1 MVNRFVPADTHPV
14 VDAVG
19 AEEEH
24 GSAKTCHAEAVPV
37 AVQLKETE
45 FNNTDDEVKAIGL
58 GHATGGPQVMLD
70 DQPAAVIEALEVNT
84 KVKDPPIALEVIDG
98 GIVVPE
104 KVPIKLAAETTF
116 PL

>member
-1 MVNRFVPADTHPV
+1 MCGLLVGEIHPV
-14 VDAVG
+14 DEAVG
-19 AEEEH
+19 AGAVH
-24 GSAKTCHAEAVPV
+24 GNAITCHAEAVPV

-84 KVKDPPIALEVIDG
+84 KVNDPSIALEVIDG
-98 GIVVPE
+98 GMVVPE
-104 KVPIKLAAETTF
+104 KVPIKLAAETTV